1 MGTTASKLA
10 DARVTSGE
18 KKSGSKST
26 IDLKDK
32 GTVVVEIV
40 DDDRANDGFSDLVFI
55 FDVSGSMGNHMNT
68 VRAIVNTC
76 VASGVPI
83 ILFSDDVTYTEPGM
97 VPAYPPSYCTNYE
110 KALELLLARGC
121 VRHGTIVYFITD
133 GMPNS
138 GYHLDVLSRVH
149 GALQENGGSMQSVFL
164 SQYQERDPLF
174 TEEPNETLQRL
185 CTEGKSPKIVG
196 GDAFREELHEK
207 LAQATKIKVTE
218 STHGS
223 EPSVQVG
230 ECIVR
235 FAGPHEDV
243 KAYPD
248 FATQCPSLPQ
258 VLAVATAALKYIE
271 TFDHGERGLSLCR
284 VINRLLSPLNTRSE
298 YGVRPLVEASRRL
311 MDSLGSQVVSTDV
324 ERLMQVAQVMTFN
337 QLHTDETKANIALA
351 LKAAHVAAGNNP
363 SGKRLKAYKA
373 RTKLRSRL
381 TVDQAKLQKLEK
393 EVAPLL
399 LSLLQTGE
407 SIPAVPLEIDPILLD
422 ELKQLA
428 QASDSTQLD
437 GVPSATVAISSPQN
451 IAVHSP
457 TGNLVMVNSLADRP
471 DAGPLLVYDEKNCD
485 LMARLCPLVMHVL
498 LGGQGVAS
506 SLAPY
511 ALSGVLL
518 SERLDS
524 AASAKKSVMI
534 LRALQ
539 CYHQELYTARKAN
552 PHRTDAHYFVG
563 NSMREDSDT
572 MEAPGGSRLALLAP
586 IFVDGAAG
594 VSLFEDE
601 SDTGAKKVDWSGVV
615 ARLNDLK
622 FSDEDAELLAQAFMA
637 VLHDQH
643 RLHTDSQLAA
653 SLGTPAWEATGEFK
667 TSPAGLLDVLAT
679 GQQLHHKAII
689 QISFCP
695 PTQPDYQQSFVYDE
709 AAPLLR
715 PTAGT
720 GATAAAPLP
729 GIVSP
734 KATEKDVTQ
743 LLVLVLAQ
751 KLQLSPIQTVRLATQ
766 ASGALPW
773 VLGACPALET
783 IFFQAAARL
792 GTVYREIERHQV
804 SHVVLH
810 EGFVQLR
817 PEHGEDGSIV
827 LYQSTN
833 RRTLAALAHKF
844 TKDEDLRRF
853 NVDEFINIVSQLQA
867 PEEAKA
873 YLAELPD
880 QKETL
885 IFTPR
890 QTNMLLPFA
899 TTVNEYIAIF
909 DRSEAD
915 KLDASNWSLE
925 DKLELLLWLRGK
937 PVPELN
943 LSVWTTCFLALAG
956 EKKDTSLVDHGLLET
971 ARDNSLASL
980 LELAK
985 SAPEVFLERLVY
997 DPTADFSEL
1006 LQSTQGKKIMD
1017 EVAEALR
1024 HPDYFNLFGVG
1035 VLAVMV
1041 RVSDYFG
1048 YFAVHGFIERALL
1061 MGVDAKTPT
1070 RMQYLL
1076 ASLIE
1081 QQDDGKL
1088 PQNVQQKLV
1097 ALVQQHYS
1105 VRPVTPEVKKVL
1117 TKWFNGV
1124 ENHQR
1129 HDFSDAGFYRYL
1141 THSKRSLVS
1150 GHNNIREALANVISP
1165 TLDTLLR
1172 LRLNLASPTHN
1183 NGLGKNLFLHNTALT
1198 VLCELLAQRDEEAT
1212 GRPDIPSHYHP
1223 L

>member
-10 DARVTSGE
+10 TARVASEE

-26 IDLKDK
+26 IDLKEQ
-32 GTVVVEIV
+32 GTVVVEILE

-55 FDVSGSMGNHMNT
+55 IDVSGSMGNHMNT

-97 VPAYPPSYCTNYE
+97 APVYPPSYCTNYE
-110 KALELLLARGC
+110 LPLELLLKREC
-121 VRHGTIVYFITD
+121 IRDGTTVFFITD

-138 GYHLDVLSRVH
+138 GNHYNVLSRVH
-149 GALQENGGSMQSVFL
+149 ETLQQCGSSMQSVFL
-164 SQYQERDPLF
+164 SQYPKGNPLF
-174 TEEPNETLQRL
+174 TEEPNETLRQL
-185 CTEGKSPKIVG
+185 CTEGKSPEIVT
-196 GDAFREELHEK
+196 GDVFREKLHTN
-207 LAQATKIKVTE
+207 LAQATKIVVTE

-235 FAGPHEDV
+235 FAGPHEDS

-248 FATQCPSLPQ
+248 FASQRPSLPQ
-258 VLAVATAALKYIE
+258 VLAVATAGLKYIE
-271 TFDHGERGLSLCR
+271 AFGGKRGVPLCR
-284 VINRLLSPLNTRSE
+284 AINRLLSPLNTRSE
-298 YGVRPLVEASRRL
+298 YGVRQLVEASRRL
-311 MDSLGSQVVSTDV
+311 MDSLGSQVVSSDI
-324 ERLMQVAQVMTFN
+324 EQLLQVAHVMTFD
-337 QLHTDETKANIALA
+337 QLRSDEAKANIALA
-351 LKAAHVAAGNNP
+351 VKAAHVAAGNNP
-363 SGKRLKAYKA
+363 SGKRLQAYKA

-381 TVDQAKLQKLEK
+381 TGDKAKIQKLEK
-393 EVAPLL
+393 EAAPLL
-399 LSLLQTGE
+399 LSLFQTGD
-407 SIPAVPLEIDPILLD
+407 SIPAVQLEINPTMLD

-428 QASDSTQLD
+428 QAADASQLD
-437 GVPSATVAISSPQN
+437 NVPSATVAIASPQN

-457 TGNLVMVNSLADRP
+457 TGDLVMVNSLADRP
-471 DAGPLLVYDEKNCD
+471 DAGTLLVYDEKNSA
-485 LMARLCPLVMHVL
+485 LMARLCPLVTHVL

-539 CYHQELYTARKAN
+539 CYHQELYVGRKAN
-552 PHRTDAHYFVG
+552 PYRTDARYFVG

-601 SDTGAKKVDWSGVV
+601 SDTGAKKVDWPDVV

-622 FSDEDAELLAQAFMA
+622 FSDEDAELLVQAFMA

-643 RLHTDSQLAA
+643 RLHTDSKLAA
-653 SLGTPAWEATGEFK
+653 SSGTPAWEATGEFK

-720 GATAAAPLP
+720 AATAAAPLP

-734 KATEKDVTQ
+734 KATEKDATQ

-766 ASGALPW
+766 ADGALPW

-792 GTVYREIERHQV
+792 GTVYRELERHQI

-827 LYQSTN
+827 LHQSTN
-833 RRTLAALAHKF
+833 RRTLAALARKF

-880 QKETL
+880 QKGALT
-885 IFTPR
+885 FTPR

-899 TTVNEYIAIF
+899 TTVDEYIAIF
-909 DRSEAD
+909 DRSEVD

-937 PVPELN
+937 PVPKLN
-943 LSVWTTCFLALAG
+943 MSVWTTCFIALAG
-956 EKKDTSLVDHGLLET
+956 EKKATSTVDHGLLAT

-980 LELAK
+980 LELART
-985 SAPEVFLERLVY
+985 APETFLNRLACA
-997 DPTADFSEL
+997 PTADFTEL
-1006 LQSTQGKKIMD
+1006 LRTSQGRTIMN
-1017 EVAEALR
+1017 EVTEAFI
-1024 HPDYFNLFGVG
+1024 HPDYFTLFGVG

-1041 RVSDYFG
+1041 RVSEYFY

-1061 MGVDAKTPT
+1061 MGVGAKTPT

-1129 HDFSDAGFYRYL
+1129 HDFSDAGFYHYL
-1141 THSKRSLVS
+1141 THPKRSLVS
-1150 GHNNIREALANVISP
+1150 GHNNIQEALANVISP

-1172 LRLNLASPTHN
+1172 LRLNLVSPTHN

-1198 VLCELLAQRDEEAT
+1198 VLCELLGQRDEEAT
-1212 GRPDIPSHYHP
+1212 GRPEIPTHYRP